1 MFKTGSLSKVAP
13 TGAAIQIHCPLGYYR
28 ANGHV
33 AAKNMN
39 NAEKY
44 HVGFLIFPGFPMA
57 CLTSMIEPLRAANEI
72 AGQERFAWSLLSET
86 GAKVT
91 SSAHVGFEPN
101 CALEDATDLDV
112 LFLLSRP
119 NSTFADARHTPA
131 HLRQLARHGCV
142 IGGVSGGVFPLVR
155 AGVMGGHR
163 CSVHWCYEAAF
174 HAEFPDITATDEV
187 IVTDHQRYTASG
199 AAAGF
204 DLALHMIEQHFGAE
218 IAYEVACWFQHSTMR
233 GQGVRQRVPLLD
245 GTGPSLP
252 GLVER
257 AAALFSARIEDRISI
272 AEVAET
278 LNVTPRQIER
288 AFKKATGQSP
298 SHYYRA
304 LRMKAAR
311 QLVLYSKDSL
321 PQIATAVGYTS
332 ATPLL
337 THYRAAFGVTPHED
351 RARINDFRV
360 TENLPLPSV

>member
-1 MFKTGSLSKVAP
+1 MNGSDIS
-13 TGAAIQIHCPLGYYR
+13 R
-28 ANGHV
+28 
-33 AAKNMN
+33 
-39 NAEKY
+39 
-44 HVGFLIFPGFPMA
+44 VGFLIFPGFPMA

-72 AGQERFAWSLLSET
+72 AGQERFSWTLLSE
-86 GAKVT
+86 GGVKVT
-91 SSAHVGFEPN
+91 SSAHVVFEPN
-101 CALEDATDLDV
+101 SALAEVADFDV

-119 NSTFADARHTPA
+119 NSDFADPRQTPA
-131 HLRQLARHGCV
+131 KLRQLARHGC
-142 IGGVSGGVFPLVR
+142 ILGGVSGGVFPLVR
-155 AGVMGGHR
+155 AGLMAGHR

-204 DLALHMIEQHFGAE
+204 DLALHMIEQHFGAD
-218 IAYEVACWFQHSTMR
+218 IAHEVACWFQHLAMR
-233 GQGVRQRVPLLD
+233 GQGVRQRVPLVEVAR
-245 GTGPSLP
+245 PALP
-252 GLVER
+252 GLVAR
-257 AAALFSARIEDRISI
+257 AASLFTARIEDPISI
-272 AEVAET
+272 ADVAAA

-298 SHYYRA
+298 THYYRA

-337 THYRAAFGVTPHED
+337 THYRNAFGVTPHED

-360 TENLPLPSV
+360 TANLPLPSV